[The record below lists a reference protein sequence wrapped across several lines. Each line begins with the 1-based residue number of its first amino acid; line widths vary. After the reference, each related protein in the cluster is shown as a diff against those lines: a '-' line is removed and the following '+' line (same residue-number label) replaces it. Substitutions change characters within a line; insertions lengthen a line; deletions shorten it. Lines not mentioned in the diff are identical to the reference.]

1 MTGLDLLE
9 EVQRIDIL
17 LLAKKVQRTE
27 IEQDALVV
35 DGVSN
40 DKERVQTS
48 NLSDRTAKNA
58 VRLRTIDEEIA
69 SLEAKKSKYIEAIDR
84 IAGKYSFVL
93 KAKYIEGKSSTE
105 IGGMI
110 GRSSR
115 QVRST
120 LRAGEMVL
128 QNFDSFGKTSACK
141 GK

>member
-9 EVQRIDIL
+9 EIQRIDIL
-17 LLAKKVQRTE
+17 LLDKKKQRAE
-27 IEQDALVV
+27 AEQDAFAV

-69 SLEAKKSKYIEAIDR
+69 SLEDKKGKIIAKINQ
-84 IAGKYSFVL
+84 IAGKYAFF
-93 KAKYIEGKSSTE
+93 IERRYLDGKSSAE

-110 GRSSR
+110 GRSPR
-115 QVRST
+115 HARRMI
-120 LRAGEMVL
+120 LAGEIL
-128 QNFDSFGKTSACK
+128 LGKYQI
-141 GK
+141 

>member
-9 EVQRIDIL
+9 EIQRIDIL

-69 SLEAKKSKYIEAIDR
+69 SMEAKK
-84 IAGKYSFVL
+84 
-93 KAKYIEGKSSTE
+93 
-105 IGGMI
+105 
-110 GRSSR
+110 
-115 QVRST
+115 
-120 LRAGEMVL
+120 
-128 QNFDSFGKTSACK
+128 
-141 GK
+141 